1 MTRSRTEEM
10 DVFVAV
16 AAAES
21 FSEASRRLGL
31 SPSAVSKL
39 VKKLEERL
47 GVRLV
52 TRSTHGL
59 ALTVEGSRY
68 ASACRRILA
77 SIDEAEADVCGN
89 RAALSGT
96 LRVSSSG
103 PLAFHVV
110 APMLPSFCE
119 KYPKL
124 ALEFLVSDNLIDLI
138 EERADLALRIG
149 PLRDSTMKVRRL
161 GRTKIV
167 HVAAPTYIKRFS
179 APMRAEDLA
188 DHSVLG
194 FPLDGHRDRSDGLLP
209 NLATDSGELLRHF
222 ALNGL
227 GIARL
232 AHFHVADDLAKGDL
246 AKVLT
251 ENETSSFQDVS
262 AVFPSHRQPAP
273 RIAVFIEHAISTLR
287 SIF

>member
-1 MTRSRTEEM
+1 M

-16 AAAES
+16 AAADS
-21 FSEASRRLGL
+21 FSEASRKLGL

-39 VKKLEERL
+39 VTKLEERL

-68 ASACRRILA
+68 ADACRRILVA
-77 SIDEAEADVCGN
+77 IDDAEADVCGN
-89 RAALSGT
+89 RAALSGR

-103 PLAFHVV
+103 PLAFHVL
-110 APMLPSFCE
+110 APLIPDFLR
-119 KYPKL
+119 KYPRID
-124 ALEFLVSDNLIDLI
+124 LEFLVSDNLIDLI

-149 PLRDSTMKVRRL
+149 HLRDSTMKVRRL

-167 HVAAPTYIKRFS
+167 HVASPTYIKRFG
-179 APMRAEDLA
+179 APMQTEDLA

-194 FPLDGHRDRSDGLLP
+194 FPLDGDRDRSDTP
-209 NLATDSGELLRHF
+209 SPSPSTDSGELLRHF

-246 AKVLT
+246 TKVLT
-251 ENETSSFQDVS
+251 ENETASFQDVS

-273 RIAVFIEHAISTLR
+273 RVTALVDFLR
-287 SIF
+287 GATHGRL